1 MYYKEAR
8 KVYDV
13 TSPKLLLRKQMA
25 VSVNDPEKED
35 DDDDTEKKPKKEMD
49 TDGIKDDRDFRPS
62 QKEIEDNMS
71 IKEKAI
77 KAIFG

>member
-25 VSVNDPEKED
+25 VSVNDPEKEAD
-35 DDDDTEKKPKKEMD
+35 DDETEKKTKKEVD
-49 TDGIKDDRDFRPS
+49 TEGIKDDRDFRPS

>member
-35 DDDDTEKKPKKEMD
+35 DETEEKPKKEVD
-49 TDGIKDDRDFRPS
+49 PKVVKDDRDFRPS

>member
-35 DDDDTEKKPKKEMD
+35 DETEEKPKKEVD
-49 TDGIKDDRDFRPS
+49 PEVVKDDRDFRPS

>member
-1 MYYKEAR
+1 MTMTIPKRSLKKE
-8 KVYDV
+8 V
-13 TSPKLLLRKQMA
+13 
-25 VSVNDPEKED
+25 
-35 DDDDTEKKPKKEMD
+35 DTE
-49 TDGIKDDRDFRPS
+49 GIKDDRDFRPS